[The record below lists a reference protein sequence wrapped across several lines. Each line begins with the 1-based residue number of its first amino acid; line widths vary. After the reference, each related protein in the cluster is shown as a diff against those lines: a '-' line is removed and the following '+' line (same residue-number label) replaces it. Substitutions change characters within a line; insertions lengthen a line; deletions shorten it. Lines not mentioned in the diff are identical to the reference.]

1 MHYTVSNHIIK
12 IVKMQVIFLIFS
24 KNINFFNFFTG
35 DSMNFRTDLAV
46 ERHELLRDNVPDGV
60 ESESYGKKYV
70 KFTKIRIKDEN
81 GAKSLGKPIGTYI
94 TAEIPSLLKSAVVD
108 EDIVTAIGEE
118 LSALLPRKGA
128 VLAVGLG
135 NTDITPDAIGPASV
149 DMVLATRHITGELSE
164 SIGLG
169 NLRAVAGFVPG
180 VLGKTGVETAESV
193 KGLVETIKPCAVIVV
208 DALAARRLHRL
219 GNTIQMSDTG
229 IIPGSGVG
237 NSRAAIN
244 YNTIGVPVISIGI
257 PTVVDA
263 QTLVNDLTDDKKEIS
278 RKENSEMII
287 TPREIDLVVERA
299 SKIIGIAI
307 NNALQPHLTVDE
319 ILMLVG
325 K

>member
-1 MHYTVSNHIIK
+1 
-12 IVKMQVIFLIFS
+12 
-24 KNINFFNFFTG
+24 
-35 DSMNFRTDLAV
+35 MNFRTDLAV